1 MGLHLGWIPNEPGL
15 RPRDFERPAPTEP
28 SPDPAKVAAL
38 QAARHAGGMWS
49 RLLIAVGV
57 FALVLFGLIAVVA
70 HSTWGWAVAGGLAAC
85 CWLSVALLSFRRRRA
100 ASRLRVSGVEQAAAH
115 AAELAVYQQGKA
127 RWAESEA
134 ERIATAPRWLQVA
147 AHEDTSRLDVFGG
160 TGTGRQN
167 MVTGLGWELLEQRA
181 VIVLDLTQD
190 RVAEGLLTAAAASG
204 MSVQDYELPFALGDT
219 PLLAGLS
226 GEQIAS
232 LIVEVVHAD
241 DASATAAGRATDLM
255 ILKKI
260 VTVLGADVSMGRL
273 HAALTALLGD
283 GIRGPLTDGPL
294 TDGPPSDG
302 PSADGP
308 LGDGPLGD
316 GPLGDG
322 ERASLDGLFGDGFRQ
337 QVTGNLVRLAAVVEP
352 LTALGTDVTPRGAAR
367 LTCLSLAEGPRD
379 VAADLTAALVVQ
391 WVTRAL
397 SAGGGMAEGGAGP
410 AVILAGADEQSTR
423 HLGRLT
429 AVCERYDIPLV
440 RTFSRLTEE
449 SARHLDTRHTAFM
462 RLATR
467 PEALRAA
474 EHIGLER
481 RFVAGRFSHR
491 HSASRSRTRTTSES
505 WTNTSGRTEGEANT
519 HTTGTTT
526 GQAYSEA
533 EVPRHEQQ
541 VHVHV
546 EDHRPPPE
554 SRDSRR
560 DEPDHRATGSVRDE
574 QSGGGGGAR
583 GKGGQG
589 RDARQDKSV
598 RDGAEKATGAR
609 EGAAVRDSAQ
619 QRTSDPRPRDR
630 GRSSWGGGSGGSG
643 GSGGFG
649 GSGGKRPAG
658 SPGSPGRKNGRPEVD
673 IMKTRTWFTAH
684 HESDSKTKSWST
696 TEETSHTTGNS
707 RSRTEGVSVGDEI
720 SYELVYDHKVQPETL
735 MALPEDQMLAPH
747 IVEAAAPAGGKAVA
761 GAAASGAPPVSG
773 STVSG
778 STVSGSTV
786 SGSPV
791 SGSTVTGNTVT
802 ESPVSGSKMVALL
815 IDPSVV
821 GSELVAPVRPHEI
834 PAFEPPAPA
843 VSEQVPDYE
852 RVPRSALGV
861 GSADGGSA
869 RS

>member
-15 RPRDFERPAPTEP
+15 RPLDFKRPAPTEP
-28 SPDPAKVAAL
+28 APDPATVAAL
-38 QAARHAGGMWS
+38 QAAQHVRGLWS
-49 RLLIAVGV
+49 RLLIAVGLFA
-57 FALVLFGLIAVVA
+57 FALFGVASSVA
-70 HSTWGWAVAGGLAAC
+70 HITWGWGVAAGLAFC
-85 CWLSVALLSFRRRRA
+85 CWLPVVLLGLNRRRA
-100 ASRLRVSGVEQAAAH
+100 ATRLRVETGRQAGQH
-115 AAELAVYQQGKA
+115 AAELAEYEQGRA

-134 ERIATAPRWLQVA
+134 ERIAAAPRWLQVA
-147 AHEDTSRLDVFGG
+147 AHEDVSRLDVFGG
-160 TGTGRQN
+160 TGLGRQN

-190 RVAEGLLTAAAASG
+190 RVADGLLARVACDGISF
-204 MSVQDYELPFALGDT
+204 QDYELPADLGET

-226 GEQIAS
+226 GEEIAS

-260 VTVLGADVSMGRL
+260 LGVLGADASMGRL

-283 GIRGPLTDGPL
+283 APSSGSPSSGSTAAASGELT
-294 TDGPPSDG
+294 
-302 PSADGP
+302 
-308 LGDGPLGD
+308 GD
-316 GPLGDG
+316 
-322 ERASLDGLFGDGFRQ
+322 EHASLGALFGDGFRR

-352 LTALGTDVTPRGAAR
+352 LTALGTGTGIRQPAR

-391 WVTRAL
+391 WVTRAVSAAGS
-397 SAGGGMAEGGAGP
+397 SAGEGLADDGSGP

-449 SARHLDTRHTAFM
+449 SARHLDTRHTAFL

-481 RFVAGRFSHR
+481 RFVAGRFA
-491 HSASRSRTRTTSES
+491 HSRSLSRSRTRTTSEAVS
-505 WTNTSGRTEGEANT
+505 HTSGRTEGEATT

-546 EDHRPPPE
+546 EDHRPQPE
-554 SRDSRR
+554 RGDDRRR
-560 DEPDHRATGSVRDE
+560 DEPDHRAT
-574 QSGGGGGAR
+574 AR
-583 GKGGQG
+583 GG
-589 RDARQDKSV
+589 DAADK
-598 RDGAEKATGAR
+598 
-609 EGAAVRDSAQ
+609 
-619 QRTSDPRPRDR
+619 RTADPRPRDR
-630 GRSSWGGGSGGSG
+630 AGAGWGGSGGS
-643 GSGGFG
+643 SGGNAR
-649 GSGGKRPAG
+649 RPAG
-658 SPGSPGRKNGRPEVD
+658 TQGTQGGKPQID
-673 IMKTRTWFTAH
+673 IVKTRTRFTAK
-684 HESDSKTKSWST
+684 HESDAKTKSWST
-696 TEETSHTTGNS
+696 TEETSHTSTTS
-707 RSRTEGVSVGDEI
+707 RSRTDGASVGDEI
-720 SYELVYDHKVQPETL
+720 TYELVYDHKVQPETL

-747 IVEAAAPAGGKAVA
+747 IVEAAASVGQP
-761 GAAASGAPPVSG
+761 
-773 STVSG
+773 
-778 STVSGSTV
+778 
-786 SGSPV
+786 
-791 SGSTVTGNTVT
+791 VTGDK
-802 ESPVSGSKMVALL
+802 SPATIESKMVALV

-821 GSELVAPVRPHEI
+821 GTAAVAPVRPNEI

-843 VSEQVPDYE
+843 VAVVARGDDPPY
-852 RVPRSALGV
+852 PPMSALG
-861 GSADGGSA
+861 GPDRKKRDSIRPA
-869 RS
+869 